1 MIQHE
6 IKYESGDKCM
16 NALER
21 RNLIIDHLNNASA
34 PISASLLASQL
45 NVSRQIIVSDVAL
58 LRASG
63 VDISATPR
71 GYILAEQELPSEHG
85 FIGILACKHS
95 AQQLKNELYTIVDF
109 GAEVLDVTIEHSLYG
124 QLSGRLDLGS
134 RYEVD
139 LFLKKIENAADLPL
153 SFLTEGVHL
162 HKVGCKDQ
170 NTFEL
175 IRAALIEKG
184 MLLL

>member
-1 MIQHE
+1 
-6 IKYESGDKCM
+6 M

-21 RNLIIDHLNNASA
+21 RNLIVNELKNASS
-34 PISASLLASQL
+34 PISASSLASQL

-63 VDISATPR
+63 IDISATPR
-71 GYILAEQELPSEHG
+71 GYILADQEIPSDYG
-85 FIGILACKHS
+85 FIGFLACKHT
-95 AQQLKNELYTIVDF
+95 AQQLKEELYTIVDF

-139 LFLKKIENAADLPL
+139 LFLKKVQNGPDLPL
-153 SFLTEGVHL
+153 SILTEGIHL
-162 HKVGCKDQ
+162 HKIGCKDEK
-170 NTFEL
+170 TFEL
-175 IRAALIEKG
+175 IKQTLTEKG
-184 MLLL
+184 MLLI